1 VRPRTPLSTRCCRT
15 VEMLR
20 PHPSTGNI
28 ISKGSLTSPNV
39 YESLG
44 ETYHRAGITLK
55 LGRVPVYF
63 LGKYVLNISLI
74 VLMALATLVFDN
86 GSENGFAVP
95 VACFMGIVSWM
106 FVLAAQIPVL
116 GYNTRLDDFM
126 AASYLTVFLVVL
138 FSCYRIKRSRNP
150 KPDDSSSSTVV
161 PYTASDAK
169 HNAGDAKVQVEQAKR
184 SSPGRCSRCFSCC
197 FHWIFHPILIHV
209 RPSSRLP
216 PPTPLL
222 LVPHAS
228 LSSSFASAGRASLS
242 SSCIGGCRLFK
253 MQSGDG
259 RHALCACNCAIAHI

>member
-1 VRPRTPLSTRCCRT
+1 MVRAHHSA
-15 VEMLR
+15 
-20 PHPSTGNI
+20 GNI
-28 ISKGSLTSPNV
+28 ISKGSLTSSNV

-74 VLMALATLVFDN
+74 VLMALSTLVFDN

-169 HNAGDAKVQVEQAKR
+169 HNAGDAKVQV

-197 FHWIFHPILIHV
+197 FHWVLHPILIHV

-216 PPTPLL
+216 PPPPYYRRLTLPSVHLL
-222 LVPHAS
+222 RRLGGPRFHHYVLGAAVFLKCS
-228 LSSSFASAGRASLS
+228 RVMAG
-242 SSCIGGCRLFK
+242 
-253 MQSGDG
+253 MPYV
-259 RHALCACNCAIAHI
+259 HAIAHSHTYDFTFEK